1 MRLVLLLLCLAASL
15 PGSAA
20 NIDTYTS
27 SNAQR
32 VDALRASPDG
42 AKPTT
47 AYRAAKP
54 ARLASPEDY
63 EFDHLLRCAVG
74 CQG

>member
-15 PGSAA
+15 PGIAA

-27 SNAQR
+27 SNAHR
-32 VDALRASPDG
+32 VASADA
-42 AKPTT
+42 AKAMT

-63 EFDHLLRCAVG
+63 DFDHLLRCAVG